1 MFDEAL
7 KLINK
12 ITDNGFKAY
21 IVGGFVRDYLLG
33 LESNDIDVTTNA
45 TPKDLMNIFKDGVE
59 PKIDY
64 GSLTVIFH
72 GIRFEITT
80 FRKDIGY
87 IDNRRPDRVEY
98 IDSLYDD
105 LIRRDFTVNSLCIDN
120 NGEVVD
126 LLSAKGDLDNK
137 IIRCIG
143 DPVTRF
149 NEDALRILRA
159 IRFATILNFEIDNN
173 TINGIKECKGLLKN
187 ISYYRKKEELDKIF
201 TSKNVSR
208 GISLLLEYGLDK
220 ELEIDNLNKVKETNC
235 LIGIWSLLN
244 VSSKYPFTKSEKELI
259 KNINIVLDKNNMD
272 PETLYRYGLY
282 VNSVAGEMKGIDIT
296 KITESYNNLIIK
308 NRKELDIDSKT
319 IIKTVNKKAGPYIND
334 IFNDLENLVLYR
346 RIKNNRED
354 LVEYIKKKYGG
365 ANEE

>member
-1 MFDEAL
+1 M
-7 KLINK
+7 
-12 ITDNGFKAY
+12 
-21 IVGGFVRDYLLG
+21 
-33 LESNDIDVTTNA
+33 
-45 TPKDLMNIFKDGVE
+45 
-59 PKIDY
+59 
-64 GSLTVIFH
+64 
-72 GIRFEITT
+72 
-80 FRKDIGY
+80 
-87 IDNRRPDRVEY
+87 
-98 IDSLYDD
+98 
-105 LIRRDFTVNSLCIDN
+105 
-120 NGEVVD
+120 
-126 LLSAKGDLDNK
+126 
-137 IIRCIG
+137 
-143 DPVTRF
+143 
-149 NEDALRILRA
+149 
-159 IRFATILNFEIDNN
+159 
-173 TINGIKECKGLLKN
+173 
-187 ISYYRKKEELDKIF
+187 
-201 TSKNVSR
+201 
-208 GISLLLEYGLDK
+208 
-220 ELEIDNLNKVKETNC
+220 
-235 LIGIWSLLN
+235 IGIWALLN